1 MERQPGPYCRTASS
15 TIRIPEY
22 LSERIADYLHVHR
35 GDNMQTMFFKGLV
48 KLGIKVEPEDLVP
61 KRQRR
66 SR

>member
-1 MERQPGPYCRTASS
+1 MPPERPGVSLS

-22 LSERIADYLHVHR
+22 LSERIAEYLYHHR
-35 GDNMQTMFFKGLV
+35 GDNMQTLFFKGLV
-48 KLGIKVEPEDLVP
+48 KLGIEVEPEDLVP